1 MKKIFP
7 LLICVLTSAIAAAG
21 QEINQVDPAKVFEM
35 TKAPST
41 YLVDLRIAAE
51 YHLVGHP
58 PMAFNVPLSFWSE
71 TEQSFIS
78 NPNFIDDLMSRFKP
92 EDTLLFI
99 CRAGGR
105 SLRAAQAALKA
116 GFTKSVNVVQGFE
129 GEKDEN
135 GRPTKGGWKNAGLPY
150 TYAIDPAL
158 SYSPKK

>member
-1 MKKIFP
+1 MKRTFS
-7 LLICVLTSAIAAAG
+7 LFICVGVLAIAAVG
-21 QEINQVDPAKVFEM
+21 QEMAQVDPAKAFEM

-41 YLVDLRIAAE
+41 YLVDVRSAAE

-71 TEQSFIS
+71 TERTFTP
-78 NPNFIDDLMSRFKP
+78 NPNFIDDLKSRFKS

-116 GFTKSVNVVQGFE
+116 GFAKSVNVVQGFE

-135 GRPTKGGWKNAGLPY
+135 GLPTKSGWKNAGLPY

-158 SYSPKK
+158 AYAPKK